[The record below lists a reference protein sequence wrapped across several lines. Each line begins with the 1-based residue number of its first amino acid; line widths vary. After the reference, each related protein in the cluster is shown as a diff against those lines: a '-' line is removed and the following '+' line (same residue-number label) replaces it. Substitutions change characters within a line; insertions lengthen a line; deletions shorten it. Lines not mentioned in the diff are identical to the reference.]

1 MLLPEEER
9 TQQVRYLDHVEPA
22 CNSPIDGRDEEGA
35 ILSAIAKDDPSTL
48 RSAAREGFDFNRLLD
63 GRNPPIVLA
72 AIKGSSEMVA
82 VLAAGGAKADS
93 VGADGRTA
101 LDHLFSDLRGP
112 PARRTAVIRALLEA
126 GADANRPDI
135 WGFPPIIRAADVE
148 MLELLLKHDARID
161 QPVAC
166 HGCSAQGWTVSNGRP
181 SGEGPPSHAA
191 PCQRKRARRFRS
203 HPADVRSI
211 AGSGEAAAGER
222 R

>member
-1 MLLPEEER
+1 MRVFPEQQKVAREICREMFWTQLRADSPMLLPEEER
-9 TQQVRYLDHVEPA
+9 TQQARYLEHVEPA

-82 VLAAGGAKADS
+82 VLAAGGAKADL

-101 LDHLFSDLRGP
+101 LDHLFSDFSGP

-135 WGFPPIIRAADVE
+135 WAFSRLLFVRQMLKCSTPP
-148 MLELLLKHDARID
+148 
-161 QPVAC
+161 Q
-166 HGCSAQGWTVSNGRP
+166 T
-181 SGEGPPSHAA
+181 
-191 PCQRKRARRFRS
+191 RRT
-203 HPADVRSI
+203 H
-211 AGSGEAAAGER
+211 
-222 R
+222 